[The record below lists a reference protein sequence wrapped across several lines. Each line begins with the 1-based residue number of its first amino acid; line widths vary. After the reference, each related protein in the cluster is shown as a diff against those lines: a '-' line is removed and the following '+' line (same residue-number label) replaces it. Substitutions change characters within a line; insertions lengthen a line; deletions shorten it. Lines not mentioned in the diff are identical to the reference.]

1 MKKVISLLLIAM
13 LLIGVLAA
21 CGGTGDSDGDSASQ
35 TSEAEESSAQSA
47 ESSGE
52 DSASQTSEEEEDS
65 EESAED
71 IAWPENNITIVVPFS
86 AGGDS
91 DYNARVLAEYL
102 TEELGVNVVVENIS
116 GSGGT
121 VGSTSVKD
129 ADPDGYTVLQNHN
142 ALMISQASEISD
154 FGLEAFELV
163 GITAANPG
171 DVIAVSASTGITDL
185 DELVAA
191 AETEK
196 MTVATNIGATTQVLS
211 FMLGEYVNVTQVDVG
226 GISDKVAAMLG
237 GHVDIII
244 GPYGNIAPYV
254 ESGEMNIVGVCGQ
267 ERAELYDQYPTCI
280 EQGYDIYFPTRFF
293 YAFPAGTDQA
303 IVDKFAAALEKII
316 TTNEEYAQEIAEAYY
331 QTPLWIPADEAVA
344 VFEEIEELVSRYT
357 LTELG

>member
-1 MKKVISLLLIAM
+1 MKKMISLLLSAV

-21 CGGTGDSDGDSASQ
+21 CGGTDSPAGDSTPPAGGENTPSTSQETGD
-35 TSEAEESSAQSA
+35 T
-47 ESSGE
+47 
-52 DSASQTSEEEEDS
+52 
-65 EESAED
+65 
-71 IAWPENNITIVVPFS
+71 AWPEKNITIVVPFG

-91 DYNARVLAEYL
+91 DFNARILAEYL
-102 TEELGVNVVVENIS
+102 SEELGVNVIVENMN

-121 VGSTSVKD
+121 IGSTSVKD

-142 ALMISQASEISD
+142 ALMISQASGISD

-171 DVIAVSASTGITDL
+171 DVIAVSASTGITNL
-185 DELVAA
+185 DELIAA
-191 AETEK
+191 SEQEK
-196 MTVATNIGATTQVLS
+196 MTVATNIGATTQVSS
-211 FMLGEYVNVTQVDVG
+211 FMLGEYANVTQVDVG
-226 GISDKVAAMLG
+226 GISDKVAALLG

-244 GPYGNIAPYV
+244 GPYGNVAPYV
-254 ESGEMNIVGVCGQ
+254 ETGEMNIVGVCAE

-280 EQGYDIYFPTRFF
+280 EQGYEIYFPTRFF
-293 YAFPAGTDQA
+293 YAFPKGTDQA

-316 TTNEEYAQEIAEAYY
+316 TTNEEYAQEIADAYY

-344 VFEEIEELVSRYT
+344 IYDEIEELVNRYS